1 MTAPKD
7 RISHEEFLSLAALIA
22 AELDTTNPKEH

>member
-7 RISHEEFLSLAALIA
+7 RISHEEFLSLALIA